1 MPKKPVKFCVMNWVL
16 ADFVFPYVCNFQIY
30 TGKNDKTPEAGLSH
44 RVILDLAEPYLNKG
58 HGLFMINFY
67 SLPAIYEELY
77 DKKILAYGTVRQDRK
92 GMPWAIMT
100 KFAPSYTRGQS
111 TFLKYNNFTV
121 VRWKDKRDVFALS
134 TFRGNACDDELP
146 DKPEMIETYSQ
157 FKNEVDRADQ
167 LLTYYSLNKKSCK

>member
-1 MPKKPVKFCVMNWVL
+1 MV
-16 ADFVFPYVCNFQIY
+16 
-30 TGKNDKTPEAGLSH
+30 
-44 RVILDLAEPYLNKG
+44 
-58 HGLFMINFY
+58 NFY

-77 DKKILAYGTVRQDRK
+77 GKILAYGTVRQDRK

-100 KFAPSYTRGQS
+100 KFAPNYTRGQS

-134 TFRGNACDDELP
+134 TFHGNACDDELP
-146 DKPEMIETYSQ
+146 DKPEMTETYNQ